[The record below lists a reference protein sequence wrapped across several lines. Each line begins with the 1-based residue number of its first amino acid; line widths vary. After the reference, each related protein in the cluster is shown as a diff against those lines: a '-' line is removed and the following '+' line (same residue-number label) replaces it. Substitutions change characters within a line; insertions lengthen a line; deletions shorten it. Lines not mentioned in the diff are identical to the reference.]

1 MLAVKRAA
9 AMHLAILADG
19 VYPWVLGGI
28 QRHTALLTQHLAAQG
43 TRVTLMHSAPTAELR
58 SQAAELR
65 GFPPEARAA
74 IRSIVVEPPPA
85 GRYPGHYVH
94 DCRRFSRALLER
106 YIREGVNA
114 DFIYSQGFTGME
126 FVRARR
132 AGRPKLPPVG
142 VNPHGLEMFQPAA
155 NWGAWA
161 AVIPLR
167 GPMRRLCQTAD
178 CVFAFPAK
186 IRAILERRCGVPS
199 HRIIETANAV
209 DASWLVAERPAPTRR
224 RRFVFVGRHDRR
236 KGMPELLDAIG
247 PLSGEGLE
255 FHFVGPIP
263 AESRLQRPDVVYHGT
278 VTDTAALQKIL
289 DESDVLLCPSWA
301 EGMPTVVIEA
311 MARGLAIIATD
322 VGATAAWVGPDN
334 GVLLPKP
341 AVGGLRAAIE
351 RLWRMP
357 ADDLHRLQA
366 ASLRRVP
373 AATWDAV
380 AATTL
385 RDITNFLEA
394 TCDAAR

>member
-1 MLAVKRAA
+1 MLAVNPAPG
-9 AMHLAILADG
+9 MHVALLADG

-28 QRHTALLTQHLAAQG
+28 QRHTALLSQHLAAAG
-43 TRVTLMHSAPTAELR
+43 ARVTLMHAAPTVELR
-58 SQAAELR
+58 SKAAELQ

-85 GRYPGHYVH
+85 AWYPGHYIH
-94 DCRRFSRALLER
+94 DCRRFSRVLLER
-106 YIREGVNA
+106 YVREGVDA
-114 DFIYSQGFTGME
+114 DFIYAQGFTGME

-142 VNPHGLEMFQPAA
+142 VNPHGLGMFQPAA
-155 NWGAWA
+155 DWWSWLAMQ
-161 AVIPLR
+161 PFKR
-167 GPMRRLCQTAD
+167 PMRTQCQQAD
-178 CVFAFPAK
+178 CVFAFPSQ
-186 IRAILERRCGVPS
+186 IRRIVERRCGVAPD
-199 HRIIETANAV
+199 HIIETINAV
-209 DASWLVAERPAPTRR
+209 DASWLVADRPAPTHR
-224 RRFVFVGRHDRR
+224 RRFVFVGRHDRC
-236 KGMPELLDAIG
+236 KGMPELLEAIG
-247 PLSGEGLE
+247 PLTCDGLE

-263 AESRLQRPDVVYHGT
+263 VASRLQRPDVVYHGT

-351 RLWRMP
+351 RLWGMP